1 MLTPANWS
9 FPAEEG
15 GEFAAH
21 EPVLA
26 GGVDVEVLE
35 PAKELEPAEE
45 LATVEADAGRHWE

>member
-35 PAKELEPAEE
+35 PAEEVEPAEE